1 MHDIPQSCDGTDPQ
15 GPAGA
20 GMGLPPVVAGHAGV
34 TSLGPGCR
42 LAPSLSVWDRGGDQA
57 APAVV
62 ALGAAVVIGEQ
73 VRIVVTSPDEF
84 PLAGV
89 VVGDRVTIDVG
100 CYLSGEGGLVLE
112 DDVVVGPRVKIL
124 SAGHAMGTEH
134 VAIVANALT
143 YGPVRIGRNAWI
155 GAGSIIL
162 PGRSV
167 GAGAVVAPGSV
178 VTRDV
183 PPLGRVAGNPA
194 RLVFA

>member
-1 MHDIPQSCDGTDPQ
+1 
-15 GPAGA
+15 
-20 GMGLPPVVAGHAGV
+20 MGLPPVVAGHPGV

-42 LAPSLSVWDRGGDQA
+42 LAPSLSVWDRGGEQA

-62 ALGAAVVIGEQ
+62 SLGQAVVIGER
-73 VRIVVTSPDEF
+73 VRIVVTSPDDC
-84 PLAGV
+84 PQAGV
-89 VVGDRVTIDVG
+89 VVGDRVAIDVG
-100 CYLSGEGGLVLE
+100 SYLSGEGGLILE

-124 SAGHAMGTEH
+124 SAGHDLGLGH

-143 YGPVRIGRNAWI
+143 YGPVRIGRGARI
-155 GAGSIIL
+155 GAGSIVL

-183 PPLGRVAGNPA
+183 PPLARVAGNPA
-194 RLVFA
+194 RPVSD